1 MGDVKGVMIMKRMIA
16 TAAIAAAAGTAAWA
30 APGDVISH
38 FSLSGNIYPVGAATY
53 RDASYAYGV
62 YDAGPGGEL
71 WRYTPTGGFLSSFA
85 LPGATRPVDADYC
98 HLGTGYMIVL
108 DGGTRLA
115 AYHVA
120 TGSLLGSFP
129 LPAAGDGVA
138 YGATSGYYYGSADN
152 YIYRIDTTGSL
163 VGSFSGGPDAGTLAA
178 TGRFAGLAGEYVI
191 VNPKAQGVH
200 PTRVYTG
207 AGSFVGSFT
216 FSGPYPTMDL
226 RYGAVAGPGEP
237 STFGTTLWL
246 VLRTDFIWRSAYQ
259 IDLGNAGEAVVP
271 ASLGAVKALFR

>member
-1 MGDVKGVMIMKRMIA
+1 MILRIS
-16 TAAIAAAAGTAAWA
+16 AAAALAALTAAA
-30 APGDVISH
+30 AAFAVPGDVISH
-38 FSLSGNIYPVGAATY
+38 FSLSGNIYPVAAATY
-53 RDASYAYGV
+53 RDATYAYGV

-71 WRYTPTGGFLSSFA
+71 WRYAPAGTFLGSFT

-98 HLGTGYMIVL
+98 HLGSGYMIVL
-108 DGGTRLA
+108 DGGTRLM

-129 LPAAGDGVA
+129 VPATADGVA
-138 YGATSGYYYGSADN
+138 YDAASGYYYGSADN
-152 YIYRIDTTGSL
+152 YIYRLTTDGSL

-178 TGRFAGLAGEYVI
+178 TGTFAGQPGEYVI
-191 VNPKAQGVH
+191 VNAKAQGVQ

-207 AGSFVGSFT
+207 AGSFVASFT

-226 RYGAVAGPGEP
+226 RYGAVAGDGYPP
-237 STFGTTLWL
+237 SVGTTMWL

-259 IDLGNAGEAVVP
+259 IDLGNAGPAVTP